1 MGNSPSQEEVEN
13 VGYRVLGVQANSPA
27 SSCGLVSFFDFIV
40 EANGIPLKTLDTT
53 FIDLIKASE
62 DVVLPIRVFNSKSAT
77 TRDVALVPSRKW
89 PGDGM
94 LGITIRFDSYHNVDE
109 DVVHI
114 LDVEAGSPADLAGLQ
129 ADSDYLLGTS
139 ERVFKSVD
147 ALFEELQAHIN
158 KTMEI
163 YVYNSNTDEV
173 RNVVIMP
180 SDEWG
185 GEGLLGAGLAHGF
198 LHRLPPECRKS
209 NGIAVDGF
217 CNINANS
224 AFGSNSDQSS
234 VSSPAAVVN
243 VVGGSSS
250 ESSPVPE
257 VKDCHPSGEQTQVE
271 QDLA

>member
-13 VGYRVLGVQANSPA
+13 VGYRVLGVQAESPA
-27 SSCGLVSFFDFIV
+27 SSCGLVSFFDFII
-40 EANGIPLKTLDTT
+40 EANGIPLKTLDST
-53 FIDLIKASE
+53 FIDLIKSSE
-62 DVVLPIRVFNSKSAT
+62 DVVLPIRVYNSKSGV

-89 PGDGM
+89 PGEGM
-94 LGITIRFDSYHNVDE
+94 LGITIRFDTYHNVDE

-139 ERVFKSVD
+139 ERVFKSID
-147 ALFEELQAHIN
+147 ILFEELQAHIN

-198 LHRLPPECRKS
+198 LHRIPPECRKT
-209 NGIAVDGF
+209 NGM
-217 CNINANS
+217 
-224 AFGSNSDQSS
+224 
-234 VSSPAAVVN
+234 
-243 VVGGSSS
+243 
-250 ESSPVPE
+250 
-257 VKDCHPSGEQTQVE
+257 
-271 QDLA
+271 